1 MTYYGYEFVR
11 ESDLTHHGILGQK
24 WGIRRFQNLDGTLT
38 RAGRARKQSQD
49 DRSMD
54 RDVRWAKRHEKR
66 ITKKANSQV
75 RREMRSYEKHEL
87 KELRKQTKR
96 GKDSRAYMNAYNK
109 KLAELM
115 NTAVTDIETPSGR
128 AVRFIAKRGDYGVY
142 MAVADKGYD
151 MKQVKNGIYTSGRI
165 AYRKSSV
172 ERS

>member
-54 RDVRWAKRHEKR
+54 R
-66 ITKKANSQV
+66 
-75 RREMRSYEKHEL
+75 
-87 KELRKQTKR
+87 
-96 GKDSRAYMNAYNK
+96 
-109 KLAELM
+109 
-115 NTAVTDIETPSGR
+115 